1 MMATKADVRQR
12 AGPTPSHTARHPSS
26 HRKQPLR
33 APPAA
38 SPLFQSSSWLKA
50 IKLLALERLRALRPA
65 EPPSRRRITATYVT
79 APPVR
84 HPRNAR
90 RLKSNRAELQLQ
102 KQDVRRHT
110 RTKKTFPLTPPRR
123 KTAPLERQHRPVP
136 SQDQTNPAVRDQ
148 NNSPKTNMRFWYAV
162 RLPCHPRNSN
172 EASTSKT
179 TEKPVTTATPSA
191 GPERSDTGHRAHQLR
206 ERTKENAEQ
215 F

>member
-26 HRKQPLR
+26 HRKQPPR

-123 KTAPLERQHRPVP
+123 KSAPLER
-136 SQDQTNPAVRDQ
+136 
-148 NNSPKTNMRFWYAV
+148 
-162 RLPCHPRNSN
+162 
-172 EASTSKT
+172 
-179 TEKPVTTATPSA
+179 
-191 GPERSDTGHRAHQLR
+191 
-206 ERTKENAEQ
+206 
-215 F
+215 